1 MLYIGGDI
9 IMKKKFIKCLNLG
22 ICCIM
27 FSALIS
33 AYIPQKDTTTLTY
46 NQIPRT
52 NSMVAHDDPP
62 FH

>member
-1 MLYIGGDI
+1 
-9 IMKKKFIKCLNLG
+9 MKKKFIKCLNLG

-33 AYIPQKDTTTLTY
+33 SYIPQSDTISLSY
-46 NQIPRT
+46 NSKHIT
-52 NSMVAHDDPP
+52 NSILATDDPP